1 MRVTLIIDQIINDLG
16 GTEGQLI
23 KLIHG
28 LSKTNQVDLIV
39 FQRSAWLDSTAHLL
53 PCDVHVIELGG
64 ITKLSF
70 YTGVWKLLRWL
81 RRQRPDVVHTFF
93 PIANVVGVVAASVAG
108 VKGVLASR
116 RDYGYWITPGYLF
129 VTRLANRFADS
140 IVANSEQVSAFTV
153 KTEHVP
159 ESKLKVIYNGV
170 DLGALE
176 RSAPD
181 IRLKEE
187 LRIPRGN
194 KVIAL
199 VANYR
204 PIKRHDTLLKA
215 TKLLLDQHPNVS
227 LLFIGANN
235 ATDPCQEQ
243 VMQLAHD
250 LGIMSHVFR
259 AHAKGNIADYLS
271 FVDIGCNCSES
282 EGLSN
287 AVIEYMAAGIASVVS
302 NGGGNPDLVEDGID
316 GLVFPVGD
324 EHALH
329 QKLGLLLDNP
339 HTRLKLGR
347 TGQEKVR
354 REMSLPVMV
363 SRFQEHYRRVSQ
375 FETTSQAGRKS

>member
-16 GTEGQLI
+16 GTEGQII

-28 LSKTNQVDLIV
+28 LSRTDQVDLIV
-39 FQRSAWLDSTAHLL
+39 FQRSKWLDTVAPSL
-53 PCDVHVIELGG
+53 PCKVHVIELGG

-70 YTGVWKLLRWL
+70 YLGFWKLFSWL
-81 RRQRPDVVHTFF
+81 RQQQPDVVHTFF
-93 PIANVVGVVAASVAG
+93 PIANVVGVVAAKFAN

-116 RDYGYWITPGYLF
+116 RDYGYWITPSYLF
-129 VTRLANRFADS
+129 ATRLANRFADS
-140 IVANSEQVSAFTV
+140 IVANSHQVSNFTIQ
-153 KTEHVP
+153 TEHVH

-170 DLGALE
+170 DLDAVK
-176 RSAPD
+176 RSAPNLS
-181 IRLKEE
+181 LKQE
-187 LRIPRGN
+187 LGIPAHHN
-194 KVIAL
+194 VITL

-215 TKLLLDQHPNVS
+215 TKLLLEKNPNVS

-243 VMQLAHD
+243 VTQLAQD
-250 LGIMSHVFR
+250 LGMMSHVFR

-287 AVIEYMAAGIASVVS
+287 AVIEYMAAGVASVVS
-302 NGGGNPDLVEDGID
+302 NGGGNPDLVENGVD

-324 EHALH
+324 EYALRD
-329 QKLGLLLDNP
+329 KLQLLLDEP
-339 HTRLKLGR
+339 STRHKLAKA
-347 TGQEKVR
+347 GQEKVR
-354 REMSLPVMV
+354 REMALDVMV
-363 SRFQEHYRRVSQ
+363 SRFQEHYQLVAQGNIAASGEQ
-375 FETTSQAGRKS
+375 K